1 MKNSDTS
8 NRTNMGST
16 TATDTSNLVPMS
28 GMNDYKVADGNP
40 DVRGWD
46 VIARDG
52 KKVGEVDELLVDPS
66 AGRVRYLVVNLDRSL
81 RSGGRNTGYV
91 LVPVGNARLD
101 DSNDGVIL
109 DSMSDADVATLPAY
123 DRDMFNRD
131 HETSLRQRFDQNYT
145 QTEGT
150 GGDFY
155 SHDLYNE
162 DRFYGSRRQAG
173 RAGVE
178 DEARLTLSEEE
189 LAVGKRRE
197 QAGEFG
203 VRKRVET
210 EHVQQSV
217 PVMHEEVTVE
227 RRPVT
232 AGTATSAQ
240 IGEDEIRI
248 PLTKEE
254 VVMEKRVVPKEELV
268 IKKHLVEGEE
278 TVEADV
284 RRERAEVLNE
294 GDVDLNKRR

>member
-8 NRTNMGST
+8 NRASMGSS

-28 GMNDYKVADGNP
+28 GLNDYKVADGNP

-52 KKVGEVDELLVDPS
+52 KKVGEVEDLLVDPS
-66 AGRVRYLVVNLDRSL
+66 AERVRYLVVNLDSSL
-81 RSGGRNTGYV
+81 RSGGRGTGYV

-101 DSNDGVIL
+101 DSKDGVIL
-109 DSMSDADVATLPAY
+109 DSMNDADVATLPAY

-145 QTEGT
+145 RTEGT

-155 SHDLYNE
+155 SHDLYDE

-232 AGTATSAQ
+232 AGTGTSAQ
-240 IGEDEIRI
+240 IGEDEIRV

-254 VVMEKRVVPKEELV
+254 VIMEKRVVPKEELV